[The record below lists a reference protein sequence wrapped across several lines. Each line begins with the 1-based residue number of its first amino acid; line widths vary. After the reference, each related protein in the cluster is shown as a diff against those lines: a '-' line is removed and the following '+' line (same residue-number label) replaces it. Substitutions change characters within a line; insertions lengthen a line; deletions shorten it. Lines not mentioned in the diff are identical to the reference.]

1 VSEVDR
7 HIAKANEFLERSR
20 DRRDQPRQRQ
30 SAMKRAG
37 RALKFSIAGV
47 AVILLG
53 ALVTGLFMP
62 LEVTGV
68 MITALGALGAVALG
82 VMLSREPIVSQDMLV
97 KADIKTLPHTTSLWL
112 DAQRK
117 ALPAPAQALAD
128 SIGVKLGC
136 LAPQLQALDEREP
149 AATEIRRLIADE
161 LPELVAGYQRV
172 PENLRRDGL
181 NGLSPDKQLVEGLAV
196 VDSELKRMSEQLA
209 SGDLNKLATQGRYL
223 EIKYQGDAS

>member
-82 VMLSREPIVSQDMLV
+82 VILSREPIVSQDMLV
-97 KADIKTLPHTTSLWL
+97 KADIKSLPHTTSLWL

-128 SIGVKLGC
+128 SIGVKLEC

>member
-20 DRRDQPRQRQ
+20 DR
-30 SAMKRAG
+30 RAG

-82 VMLSREPIVSQDMLV
+82 VILSREPIVSQDMLV

-128 SIGVKLGC
+128 SIGVKLEC

>member
-149 AATEIRRLIADE
+149 AATEIRRLVADE

>member
-1 VSEVDR
+1 
-7 HIAKANEFLERSR
+7 
-20 DRRDQPRQRQ
+20 
-30 SAMKRAG
+30 MKRAG

-82 VMLSREPIVSQDMLV
+82 VILSREPIVSQDMLV

-128 SIGVKLGC
+128 SIGVKLEC

>member
-30 SAMKRAG
+30 SALKRAG

-128 SIGVKLGC
+128 SIGVKLEC

-149 AATEIRRLIADE
+149 AAAEIRRLIADE

>member
-82 VMLSREPIVSQDMLV
+82 VILSREPIVSQDMLV

-128 SIGVKLGC
+128 SIGVKLEC

>member
-1 VSEVDR
+1 
-7 HIAKANEFLERSR
+7 
-20 DRRDQPRQRQ
+20 
-30 SAMKRAG
+30 MKRAG

-128 SIGVKLGC
+128 SIGVKLEC
-136 LAPQLQALDEREP
+136 LVPQLQALDEREP
-149 AATEIRRLIADE
+149 AAAEIRRLIADE